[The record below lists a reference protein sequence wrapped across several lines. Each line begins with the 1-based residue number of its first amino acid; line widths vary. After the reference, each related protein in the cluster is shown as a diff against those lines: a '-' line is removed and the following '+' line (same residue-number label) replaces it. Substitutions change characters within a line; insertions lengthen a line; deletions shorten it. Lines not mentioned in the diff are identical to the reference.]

1 MCVVKWK
8 IIPKFLFNPQVP
20 KVNGWMMEWPIL
32 RELTQ
37 ELGEGWVRN
46 IFHGVTICATGCPAT
61 VSKAGRERLSNQA
74 GRVLRTYVSDLDIRI
89 KIYRHKLEE
98 ALQMKKREH
107 LKRKRDDEGEGKG
120 KKMKTEVRL
129 DSM

>member
-1 MCVVKWK
+1 
-8 IIPKFLFNPQVP
+8 
-20 KVNGWMMEWPIL
+20 MEWPIL

-37 ELGEGWVRN
+37 KLGQGWVHN
-46 IFHGVTICATGCPAT
+46 IFHGVTICATGCAAT

-89 KIYRHKLEE
+89 KIYRHKLED
-98 ALQMKKREH
+98 ALEMKKKGEEH